1 MIRKVLY
8 PAAPLLL
15 VDDETQF
22 LASAA
27 FILKGAGID
36 NVVTC
41 SDSRRVMPLLREQ
54 AFSGVLL
61 DLSLPKMGGKELL
74 PDIVANFPHTPV
86 IIVTASNDAE
96 TAVQCLKTGA
106 VDYLVKP
113 LCSDSFLAAVRK
125 IL

>member
-1 MIRKVLY
+1 MKKALY

-22 LASAA
+22 LVSAA

-41 SDSRRVMPLLREQ
+41 SDSRRVMALLRGQ
-54 AFSGVLL
+54 VFSAVLL
-61 DLSLPKMGGKELL
+61 DLSLPQMAGTELL
-74 PDIVANFPHTPV
+74 PDIVANFPGTPV

-96 TAVQCLKTGA
+96 TAVQCLKKGA

-113 LCSDSFLAAVRK
+113 LCSDSFLTAVRK
-125 IL
+125 VI